1 MILDIELPPYLKRTW
16 APKEI
21 NRAGNAHD
29 RSRFQF
35 QIQMKNCNQS
45 RANYLANH
53 IPLGKCWCQVS
64 NSWDYAWV
72 GPSCKDKIVSIL
84 HTNVLAAE

>member
-1 MILDIELPPYLKRTW
+1 MNLDQMLPTELRRTW
-16 APKEI
+16 TPKEI
-21 NRAGNAHD
+21 NEAGNSHD
-29 RSRFQF
+29 RSGFQF
-35 QIQMKNCNQS
+35 QIQMWNRNQS

-53 IPLGKCWCQVS
+53 MPLGKCCCQVS
-64 NSWDYAWV
+64 NSWDYARV